1 MLAPPRAILIVV
13 AACLTAMTAGIVIGH
28 YAIPAPAPAR
38 AKPASTEGL
47 FVPPVQPSPSDATTN
62 VRAAIPALE
71 AWNADHGSYRGATLQ
86 RLRRQYDYGLHG
98 VTVVF
103 TTRDDYCLESRVG
116 DAVASKQGPGGE
128 ILPQPCR

>member
-1 MLAPPRAILIVV
+1 MLAPPRAIHIVV
-13 AACLTAMTAGIVIGH
+13 AACLTAMMAGSVVGH
-28 YAIPAPAPAR
+28 YAIPAPARPR
-38 AKPASTEGL
+38 PASTDGL
-47 FVPPVQPSPSDATTN
+47 FVPPPAPASSDATTN

-86 RLRRQYDYGLHG
+86 KLRRQYDYGLHD

-103 TTRDDYCLESRVG
+103 TTRDVLLPREPRG
-116 DAVASKQGPGGE
+116 RLGRGQARPGGE